1 MEDDS
6 RQRIIDERS
15 QLAGQLGKL
24 IKYKKQENTHIYD
37 INIARTKFKLRSLE
51 NKLK

>member
-6 RQRIIDERS
+6 RQQIIDERS
-15 QLAGQLGKL
+15 RLAGQLGKL
-24 IKYKKQENTHIYD
+24 IKYKKQENTNIYD